1 MLADHLIATCMPL
14 SVRRDGAR
22 EWPTK
27 AVEFNAMA
35 KAHGGSTALRSDSA
49 LRHRWIAL
57 SRAAEAEGAP
67 PTDPRRETS
76 STTSAAGATAGV
88 QVGSVAA
95 AAAAAAAAA
104 SSVSKT
110 RKRKRKPDRP
120 MRERR
125 RGEAAKRSYAE
136 IVELVSGG
144 AKYEKSNL
152 NRGDHQGRGKID
164 DDDADAAAREQMADR
179 ICARLGAF
187 ANVRSAPDDTAGQDA
202 RLSIPRWLP
211 FPPRPPAALAG
222 ASRALTALGYTFLVG
237 CGRARGASAAAS
249 HARC

>member
-1 MLADHLIATCMPL
+1 
-14 SVRRDGAR
+14 
-22 EWPTK
+22 
-27 AVEFNAMA
+27 MA

-95 AAAAAAAAA
+95 AAAAAA

-152 NRGDHQGRGKID
+152 NRGDHQGRGKMD

-202 RLSIPRWLP
+202 RLPIPRWLP

-222 ASRALTALGYTFLVG
+222 ASRALTALGCGHFSCGVWY
-237 CGRARGASAAAS
+237 GRARGASAAAS